1 MSIDDY
7 IGAQRANLDQVRRLP
22 HFDILVTG
30 AHRLYDTTIDL
41 MPPSGLYGP
50 SLLLCHRALLA
61 ASTLIGQ
68 AQPDDAAPI
77 TRRAIEAVLVCLAHK
92 FDRSS
97 FDKWLDVQRRYERW
111 QKRLAGEEPKGPLPG
126 VGWALPAEHPA
137 SPIRAELNRW
147 KAMLSEA
154 DVHHS
159 PAHLVGERWTV
170 VEDAEGRR
178 RHFSYFERDQAL
190 LERTLG
196 MTTAVHAKML
206 EAFDMCFEGAL
217 SAHEE
222 WRGAMDAFVVE
233 ARRLVPGESGHQAGG
248 GGA

>member
-1 MSIDDY
+1 MSIGDY
-7 IGAQRANLDQVRRLP
+7 INAQRANLDQVRRLP
-22 HFDILVTG
+22 YFDIVVM

-41 MPPSGLYGP
+41 IPSTGLYGP

-111 QKRLAGEEPKGPLPG
+111 QKRLAGEEPKGPVQG
-126 VGWALPAEHPA
+126 VGWALPAEHVA

-147 KAMLSEA
+147 KAVLSEA

-178 RHFSYFERDQAL
+178 RLFSYFERNQAR
-190 LERTLG
+190 LERALG

-206 EAFDMCFEGAL
+206 EGFDACFDGAL
-217 SAHEE
+217 GAYEE
-222 WRGAMDAFVVE
+222 WRRARDGFVAE
-233 ARRLVPGESGHQAGG
+233 ARCLVPGRG
-248 GGA
+248 